1 MCLREVIRA
10 ANSNTLEAPPT
21 VPGAAAHLPLKGQT
35 QNGAFLLTL
44 KNCQLFT
51 CYIKNICGA
60 FWAKT
65 SHTHSWDI
73 SNIFY
78 ILWKGHFT
86 TPLKDSLLLFYSNYR
101 YKVQNTT
108 TYKHSWKK
116 NWLILEQ
123 SKVVKNVN
131 YLNTL

>member
-51 CYIKNICGA
+51 CYIK
-60 FWAKT
+60 
-65 SHTHSWDI
+65 I
-73 SNIFY
+73 SV
-78 ILWKGHFT
+78 GHFELKLPIH
-86 TPLKDSLLLFYSNYR
+86 TPGTSAIYFTSCEKG
-101 YKVQNTT
+101 
-108 TYKHSWKK
+108 
-116 NWLILEQ
+116 ILPP
-123 SKVVKNVN
+123 
-131 YLNTL
+131 L